1 MQAVILAAGRGSRLR
16 PFTDHCSKAMS
27 PILGRP
33 IAYRVMEQ
41 MIQCGLT
48 DFIIVTNPADE
59 TIGPFFHQ
67 VARKENLQIQ
77 FIQQHEQLGM
87 GHAILLASPFIKED
101 FMLSACDNL
110 VKDDVMPAMVNRFD
124 IGDANAVLLLK
135 PVPPEKVSS
144 TAIVAFKGEEI
155 VEVLEKPTLEEAPTD
170 MASLPLYIFKKDY
183 LDYLPLVQPSI
194 RGEYEMQDAMA
205 MMIAEMG
212 GYYGVK
218 TDWRLTLT
226 NVQDLFEINQ
236 YYLKKHQPSH
246 IDPTVKV
253 SETAQL
259 IPPYYIDENVEIKE
273 HAIVGPNV
281 YIDKNG
287 KIGAHAAIQNSLLM
301 QGKAIPPSGTLNSK
315 IRY

>member
-1 MQAVILAAGRGSRLR
+1 MQAVILAAGIGSRLK
-16 PFTDHCSKAMS
+16 PFTNHCSKAMA

-33 IAYRVMEQ
+33 IAYHVMEQ
-41 MIQCGLT
+41 IIQCGLN
-48 DFIIVTNPADE
+48 DFIMVTNPADE
-59 TIGPFFHQ
+59 TIEPFFRQ

-77 FIQQHEQLGM
+77 FVQQHEQLGM
-87 GHAILLASPFIKED
+87 GHALLLASPYIKED

-110 VKDDVMPAMVNRFD
+110 VKDTVMPAMIDRFD
-124 IGDANAVLLLK
+124 NGDANAVLLLK

-144 TAIVAFKGEEI
+144 TAIVAFDNEEI
-155 VEVLEKPTLEEAPTD
+155 IEILEKPTFEEAPTD
-170 MASLPLYIFKKDY
+170 MASLPLYIFKRAY
-183 LDYLPLVQPSI
+183 LDYLPSVQPSI
-194 RGEYEMQDAMA
+194 RGEYEMQDTMT
-205 MMIAEMG
+205 MMMAEMG
-212 GYYGVK
+212 GYYGIK

-226 NVQDLFEINQ
+226 NVRDLFEINQ
-236 YYLKKHQPSH
+236 YYLKKYQPSH

-259 IPPYYIDENVEIKE
+259 IPPYFIDENVEIE
-273 HAIVGPNV
+273 DQAIVGPNI

-301 QGKAIPPSGTLNSK
+301 LGKTISPSETLNSK